1 MKTPVQNIGM
11 QPGTERSPQN
21 QLSNRSLTG
30 RYSRARFVN
39 NLFKNYYLFSILALC
54 FVLGL
59 VVFFI
64 GKTAFLTFKEVSPAE
79 FFFSFDWTPEEN
91 RFGAA
96 LFIVNTLSLT
106 ALTLVIAV
114 PISVGMAILIA
125 EIAPTWQKKFIR
137 PLLDLLVG
145 IPSIVYGYLGLT
157 VLLPLLREASG
168 EGLGD
173 GLLAAA
179 LVLSIMIL
187 PTICRI
193 SDDAIQAVPKKYRDA
208 AYALGSTRL
217 QVVFRVVLPAASRG
231 IIAAIILGMTRAIGE
246 TMAVVM
252 VIGNTPQLAKSLFAS
267 ASVLTSNIVMQISN
281 VEFDSTWNYS
291 LHMMAFLL
299 LLISFILILIIR
311 FISRKGEANS

>member
-1 MKTPVQNIGM
+1 MTAGNK
-11 QPGTERSPQN
+11 
-21 QLSNRSLTG
+21 
-30 RYSRARFVN
+30 RARLMDR
-39 NLFKNYYLFSILALC
+39 LFKNYFLFSILALC
-54 FVLGL
+54 LVLAM

-64 GKTAFLTFKEVSPAE
+64 GRTAILTFGEVSFAE
-79 FFFSFDWTPEEN
+79 FFFSFNWTPEED

-96 LFIVNTLSLT
+96 LFIINTLSLT
-106 ALTLVIAV
+106 ALTMIIAV

-125 EIAPTWQKKFIR
+125 EIAPNWLKKIIR

-157 VLLPLLREASG
+157 VLLPFLRELSG

-179 LVLSIMIL
+179 LVLTIMIL
-187 PTICRI
+187 PTISRI
-193 SDDAIQAVPKKYRDA
+193 SDDAISAVPKKYRDA
-208 AYALGSTRL
+208 SYALGSTRL
-217 QVVFRVVLPAASRG
+217 QTIFKAVLPAAGRG
-231 IIAAIILGMTRAIGE
+231 IVAAIILGMTRAIGE

-252 VIGNTPQLAKSLFAS
+252 VIGNTPQLAKSLFAP

-281 VEFDSTWNYS
+281 VEFESTWNYS

-299 LLISFILILIIR
+299 LLISFALILLIR
-311 FISRKGEANS
+311 YVGRKREV

>member
-1 MKTPVQNIGM
+1 MD
-11 QPGTERSPQN
+11 R
-21 QLSNRSLTG
+21 
-30 RYSRARFVN
+30 
-39 NLFKNYYLFSILALC
+39 LFKNYFLFSILALC
-54 FVLGL
+54 LVLAM

-64 GKTAFLTFKEVSPAE
+64 GRTAILTFGEVSFAE
-79 FFFSFDWTPEEN
+79 FFFSFNWTPEED

-96 LFIVNTLSLT
+96 LFIINTLSLT
-106 ALTLVIAV
+106 ALTMIIAV

-125 EIAPTWQKKFIR
+125 EIAPNWLKKIIR

-157 VLLPLLREASG
+157 VLLPFLRELSG

-179 LVLSIMIL
+179 LVLTIMIL
-187 PTICRI
+187 PTISRI
-193 SDDAIQAVPKKYRDA
+193 SDDAISAVPKKYRDA
-208 AYALGSTRL
+208 SYALGSTRL
-217 QVVFRVVLPAASRG
+217 QTIFKAVLPAAGRG
-231 IIAAIILGMTRAIGE
+231 IVAAIILGMTRAIGE

-252 VIGNTPQLAKSLFAS
+252 VIGNTPQLAKSLFAP

-281 VEFDSTWNYS
+281 VEFESTWNYS

-299 LLISFILILIIR
+299 LLISFALILLIR
-311 FISRKGEANS
+311 YVGRKREV

>member
-1 MKTPVQNIGM
+1 MTAGNK
-11 QPGTERSPQN
+11 
-21 QLSNRSLTG
+21 
-30 RYSRARFVN
+30 RARVMDR
-39 NLFKNYYLFSILALC
+39 LFKNYFLFSILALC
-54 FVLGL
+54 LVLAM

-64 GKTAFLTFKEVSPAE
+64 GRTAILTFGEVSFAE
-79 FFFSFDWTPEEN
+79 FFFSFNWTPEED

-96 LFIVNTLSLT
+96 LFIINTLSLT
-106 ALTLVIAV
+106 ALTMIIAV

-125 EIAPTWQKKFIR
+125 EIAPNWLKKIIR

-157 VLLPLLREASG
+157 VLLPFLRELSG

-179 LVLSIMIL
+179 LVLTIMIL
-187 PTICRI
+187 PTISRI
-193 SDDAIQAVPKKYRDA
+193 SDDAISAVPKKYRDA
-208 AYALGSTRL
+208 SYALGSTRL
-217 QVVFRVVLPAASRG
+217 QAIFKAVLPAAGRG
-231 IIAAIILGMTRAIGE
+231 IVAAIILGMTRAIGE

-252 VIGNTPQLAKSLFAS
+252 VIGNTPQLAKSLFAP

-281 VEFDSTWNYS
+281 VEFESTWNYS

-299 LLISFILILIIR
+299 LLISFALILLIR
-311 FISRKGEANS
+311 YVGRKREV

>member
-1 MKTPVQNIGM
+1 MPVHQAGN
-11 QPGTERSPQN
+11 PEEADSAPS
-21 QLSNRSLTG
+21 SNRRVTG
-30 RYSRARFVN
+30 RFSKALFIN
-39 NLFKNYYLFSILALC
+39 KLFKNYFLFSILTLC
-54 FVLGL
+54 AVLAM

-64 GKTAFLTFKEVSPAE
+64 GRTAVLVFGDISPAE
-79 FFFSFDWTPEEN
+79 FFFSLDWTPEEG

-96 LFIVNTLSLT
+96 LFILNTLSLT
-106 ALTLVIAV
+106 LLTLIMAV
-114 PISVGMAILIA
+114 PISVGLAILMA
-125 EIAPTWQKKFIR
+125 EIAPKWLKKSIR
-137 PLLDLLVG
+137 PVLDLLVG

-157 VLLPLLREASG
+157 VLLPLLRELSG

-179 LVLSIMIL
+179 IVLTIMIL
-187 PTICRI
+187 PTISRI
-193 SDDAIQAVPKKYRDA
+193 SDDAIGAVPKKYREA

-217 QVVFRVVLPAASRG
+217 QVIFRVVLPAAGRG
-231 IIAAIILGMTRAIGE
+231 IVAAVILGMTRAIGE

-281 VEFDSTWNYS
+281 VEFDSTWNYA

-299 LLISFILILIIR
+299 LLISFALILIIR
-311 FISRKGEANS
+311 YLGKKGGAES